1 MLFIIYYELDPTLDP
16 ADMLTAYQKIQEAEV
31 EFEKW
36 ETKGW
41 YITPEDWGVA
51 IVECDSVDDMMKNS
65 YQWKLALPGF
75 FTKYNVSP
83 VAEVEQ
89 AVPVLA
95 KMMRKFKK

>member
-1 MLFIIYYELDPTLDP
+1 MLFVVYYEFNPNLDP

-31 EFEKW
+31 ELEKW

-51 IVECDSVDDMMKNS
+51 LVETDSVDDMLKNI

-75 FTKYNVSP
+75 FTKYNVAP

-89 AVPVLA
+89 TVPILA

>member
-1 MLFIIYYELDPTLDP
+1 MLFIIYYELDSNLDP